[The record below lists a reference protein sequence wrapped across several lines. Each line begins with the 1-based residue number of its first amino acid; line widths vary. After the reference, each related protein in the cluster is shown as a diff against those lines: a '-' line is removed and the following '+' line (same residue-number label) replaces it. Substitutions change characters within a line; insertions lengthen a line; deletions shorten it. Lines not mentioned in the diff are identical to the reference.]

1 VNNDAAKKLAKRFG
15 LNIDKISWDD
25 NARNQN
31 SPLGPCISDVSL
43 VVNNRLLPI
52 IRSPNFEDVTW
63 DLPMDKINLTVGNEL
78 DAKLYTVTLQY
89 YLENFPLFLSK
100 AVDFRGAYGMA
111 AKGSLLAGRDSHAV
125 CSAQACL
132 LPMPAGGESTFNVG
146 ILNYQS
152 RAKNPAVL
160 AIVATAKGTS
170 AQIVECDTFSQT
182 QKLYFNNKGQKASF
196 VGQRLSDNRRERGVA
211 VEGKMSQEEK
221 EQNVILL
228 IQVPLKYKR
237 PEPDAVVPD
246 HYPYYPHPYRPH
258 PYTPYYPYPHPA
270 SAMALGAGGMA
281 FDPSLPPV
289 ASSWD
294 QAEYERADRPADGRF
309 KKNEKGDVEEAI
321 VSVGKDEGPF
331 DECNGLA
338 IERDPKYPVRL
349 TFQFYRSTSTGTIED
364 SQMKAISDQFK
375 EAQKGADFIGSLVVK
390 KRPTE
395 PDLSGRRD

>member
-1 VNNDAAKKLAKRFG
+1 
-15 LNIDKISWDD
+15 
-25 NARNQN
+25 
-31 SPLGPCISDVSL
+31 
-43 VVNNRLLPI
+43 
-52 IRSPNFEDVTW
+52 
-63 DLPMDKINLTVGNEL
+63 L
-78 DAKLYTVTLQY
+78 DAKLYTVTLKY

-100 AVDFRGAYGMA
+100 PVDFRGAYGMA
-111 AKGSLLAGRDSHAV
+111 AKGSLLAGRDSHVV

-170 AQIVECDTFSQT
+170 AQVVECDTFSQT

-221 EQNVILL
+221 EQNVIML

-237 PEPDAVVPD
+237 PESPVAIPE
-246 HYPYYPHPYRPH
+246 HPYYPYYPSYPH
-258 PYTPYYPYPHPA
+258 SYPYPYPHPHA
-270 SAMALGAGGMA
+270 PPMAFAGGM
-281 FDPSLPPV
+281 DGGGV
-289 ASSWD
+289 AGVAASAAWSGED
-294 QAEYERADRPADGRF
+294 YDRAERLAMPEYDRHAEMNMGL
-309 KKNEKGDVEEAI
+309 KKKEKGDVEEAI

-349 TFQFYRSTSTGTIED
+349 TFQFYRSTSTGTVEE
-364 SQMKAISDQFK
+364 SQMKAMSDQFK
-375 EAQKGADFIGSLVVK
+375 EARKGADFIGSLVV